1 MNRVAQRLLW
11 VGLANGIWLIGNAGC
26 SSSDAPA
33 GAGQA
38 ATGAGAT
45 AGSTNKAGN
54 TGFPGG
60 GASGAT
66 QSGGSSGTA
75 FGGGVTGGGAA
86 GASGAS
92 GALGSAGSAGT
103 VAAAGGGD
111 VACSTDVNL
120 VKSTDCWVGC
130 DPALATDNP
139 QGLQGAFYTF
149 GDTFSCTLSDQ
160 VCGATGI
167 CISGTTAIDSTYAK
181 WGCGIGME
189 LNATGGTPSVKQ
201 AYTGPAKCFK
211 YTLSGS
217 SGGNE
222 VRIAFTQAANTDGV
236 VSPYVSIPAF
246 TNGKSGTICVDG
258 VSCQGQTKCTLGT
271 TPYDL
276 QINVVGGNTSG
287 AYNVCLTGLEPVTSG
302 SSTLPQL
309 CGAQG
314 SAAGTADVGKY
325 YVQNNIF
332 PNSSSNKLCV
342 TPTKDGSAVGF
353 TVDSATFATG
363 ATLNAYPS
371 VVDGWHF
378 GRSSTDTALPKQLSA
393 LMSANSTV
401 TYTGSVSK
409 YDAAYDIWV
418 LPNAPTAATTTPAG
432 GLEVMMWLNS
442 AGVNPAGS
450 NTGQTFMGWEVWT
463 GTVES
468 WKYVAYRKN
477 GQTTFSGDLKPFIL
491 DAASRSSMATSAY
504 LAGVEFG
511 FELYDYPGTGFAVKS
526 FTLDVK

>member
-1 MNRVAQRLLW
+1 MNRVGRGVLW
-11 VGLANGIWLIGNAGC
+11 VGLANGVWLLGNAGC
-26 SSSDAPA
+26 SSSDSPGGGGSPSTGTAAAA
-33 GAGQA
+33 GI
-38 ATGAGAT
+38 
-45 AGSTNKAGN
+45 TNKAGN

-60 GASGAT
+60 GAAGAAAT
-66 QSGGSSGTA
+66 AGTGNVAGGS
-75 FGGGVTGGGAA
+75 FPGG

-92 GALGSAGSAGT
+92 TGGAGPTAGNAGT
-103 VAAAGGGD
+103 VGTAGGAD

-120 VKSTDCWVGC
+120 TKATDCWVGC
-130 DPALATDNP
+130 DPTLSTDNP
-139 QGLQGAFYTF
+139 QGLQGSFYTY
-149 GDTFSCTLSDQ
+149 GDGSSCTLSDQ

-167 CISGTTAIDSTYAK
+167 CISGTTAVDPTYAK

-189 LNATGGTPSVKQ
+189 LNATGGAASMKQ
-201 AYTGPAKCFK
+201 AYTGPATCFK

-236 VSPYVSIPAF
+236 VSPYVSVPAF
-246 TNGKSGTICVDG
+246 TNGKTGTICVGD

-276 QINVVGGNTSG
+276 QINVVGGNASG
-287 AYNVCLTGLEPVTSG
+287 AYNVCLTDLEPVTSG

-332 PNSSSNKLCV
+332 PNSSGNKLCV
-342 TPTKDGSAVGF
+342 TPTKTPVGF
-353 TVDSATFATG
+353 TVDSAMFATG
-363 ATLNAYPS
+363 ASLNAYPS

-393 LMSANSTV
+393 LMSANSSV
-401 TYTGSVSK
+401 TYTGSVGK

-418 LPNAPTAATTTPAG
+418 LPSAPTAATTTPAG
-432 GLEVMMWLNS
+432 GLEVMIWLNS
-442 AGVNPAGS
+442 SNVNPAGS
-450 NTGQTFMGWEVWT
+450 NTGQTFMGYEVWT

-477 GQTTFSGDLKPFIL
+477 GQTSFTGDLKPFIT
-491 DAASRSSMATSAY
+491 DAATRSSMATSSY

-511 FELYDYPGTGFAVKS
+511 FELYDYPGTSFAVKS
-526 FTLDVK
+526 FSLDVK

>member
-1 MNRVAQRLLW
+1 MNRVGQGLLW
-11 VGLANGIWLIGNAGC
+11 VGLANGVWLLGNAGC
-26 SSSDAPA
+26 SSSDTP
-33 GAGQA
+33 GGGTA

-60 GASGAT
+60 GASGA
-66 QSGGSSGTA
+66 QSGGAGA
-75 FGGGVTGGGAA
+75 GAGGSFTGGGASGVGGAAVVA
-86 GASGAS
+86 GA
-92 GALGSAGSAGT
+92 AGT
-103 VAAAGGGD
+103 VAAGGGAD
-111 VACSTDVNL
+111 VTCSTDVNL
-120 VKSTDCWVGC
+120 TKATDCWVGC
-130 DPALATDNP
+130 DPTLSTDNP

-149 GDTFSCTLSDQ
+149 GDTFSCMLSDQ
-160 VCGATGI
+160 VCSAAGV
-167 CISGTTAIDSTYAK
+167 CISGTTFVDKPAYTK

-189 LNATGGTPSVKQ
+189 LNATGGAASVKQ
-201 AYTGPAKCFK
+201 AYKGPATCFK
-211 YTLSGS
+211 YTLTGS

-222 VRIAFTQAANTDGV
+222 VQASFTQAADTTGIN
-236 VSPYVSIPAF
+236 SPYVAIPAF
-246 TNGKSGTICVDG
+246 TNGKTGTICVGDVG
-258 VSCQGQTKCTLGT
+258 CQGLMNCTPGT
-271 TPYDL
+271 TPFDL
-276 QINVVGGNTSG
+276 QFKVHGGDNAG
-287 AYNVCLTGLEPVTSG
+287 AYNVCLTDLEPVTSG

-342 TPTKDGSAVGF
+342 TPTKTDPAVGF

-363 ATLNAYPS
+363 ANLNAYPS

-393 LMSANSTV
+393 LASANSAV

-418 LPNAPTAATTTPAG
+418 LPSASTATTPATPAG
-432 GLEVMMWLNS
+432 GLEVMIWLNS
-442 AGVNPAGS
+442 SSVNPAGS
-450 NTGQTFMGWEVWT
+450 NTGQTFMGYEVWT
-463 GTVES
+463 GTVET

-477 GQTTFSGDLKPFIL
+477 GQTSFTGDLKPFIT
-491 DAASRSSMATSAY
+491 DAATRSSMPTSSY

-511 FELYDYPGTGFAVKS
+511 FELYEYPGTGFAVKS